1 MTMNATF
8 LGYTVDL
15 SSLFNH
21 VVDIVLVASIVLASL
36 FIGIIVRNTSRK
48 YLVRSVPPNIA
59 NFISKTLYYII
70 VAIGFIVAL
79 GILDV
84 NLTGLA
90 LIGGF
95 ISIAIGFA
103 SQTVISNLLS
113 GLFLYFDRPLKMG
126 DWVRLG
132 NVEGFVSDISIFSTR
147 IRSRDGIFIRIPNDR
162 VFTETIE
169 NLTSTV
175 ARRVEYVIGISY
187 ADDAD
192 EAKRVILNVLENNP
206 YVLSEPEPLVFVS
219 ELGDSSVNLEVKFWT
234 PVEYWLEAKRMLL
247 WEIKKALQEAG
258 IEIPFPQR
266 VVWIKQIMA
275 QNNPPNS
282 GEVGSA

>member
-282 GEVGSA
+282 GEVSSA